1 MILSK
6 SNRVP
11 GYFGCREFAAKRAG
25 PTPGVAAYN
34 QGTILIDCISRRSD
48 TTPNRKLIQS
58 DTIPVL
64 VPGWRQMQSL
74 RLFPDCMLRETG

>member
-25 PTPGVAAYN
+25 PARPLKVEKYDYS
-34 QGTILIDCISRRSD
+34 GTIVAPRYFRRIKMIAFLAAVERD
-48 TTPNRKLIQS
+48 ELEGT
-58 DTIPVL
+58 
-64 VPGWRQMQSL
+64 
-74 RLFPDCMLRETG
+74 